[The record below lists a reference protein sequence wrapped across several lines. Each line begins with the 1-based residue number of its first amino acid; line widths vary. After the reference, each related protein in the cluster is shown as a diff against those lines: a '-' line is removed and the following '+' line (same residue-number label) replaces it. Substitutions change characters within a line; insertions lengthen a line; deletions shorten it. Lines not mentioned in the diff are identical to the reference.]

1 MLMTSLDVCIISS
14 LFRSRLCIS
23 SLILLNSLLS
33 SMRIKV
39 EVLFIKFSEKF
50 KYQYKPWKLMATPF
64 RQVIDFFE
72 EIGLYDVVMPFL
84 LVFTIVFAILE
95 KTKVLGTEE
104 IEGKK
109 YTKKN
114 LNAIASFVIA
124 FLVIAAKELVQ
135 IINETVAKAVI
146 VLFFSILFLLLVGSF
161 HKEGEPIYLQGGWKI
176 AFEIIVFLAI
186 TGIFLDSIK
195 TSDGRT
201 WLQRLGDFTG
211 SGNDQLA
218 GSLILMAI
226 IVLFIVYAVKEPSK
240 SSSGSSGGH

>member
-1 MLMTSLDVCIISS
+1 
-14 LFRSRLCIS
+14 
-23 SLILLNSLLS
+23 
-33 SMRIKV
+33 
-39 EVLFIKFSEKF
+39 
-50 KYQYKPWKLMATPF
+50 MATLPPVIPAPVPIVSPF
-64 RQVIDFFE
+64 RGVIDFFTQ
-72 EIGLYDVVMPFL
+72 IGLFDVVLPFL
-84 LVFTIVFAILE
+84 LVFTVVFAIFE
-95 KTKVLGTEE
+95 KTKVLGTEHHDGHE
-104 IEGKK
+104 

-124 FLVIAAKELVQ
+124 FLVIAAKELVA

-146 VLFFSILFLLLVGSF
+146 VLFFSVLFLLLVGSF

-195 TSDGRT
+195 TADGKT
-201 WLQRLGDFTG
+201 WLQRLGSFTG

-240 SSSGSSGGH
+240 PSSNSSGGH

>member
-1 MLMTSLDVCIISS
+1 MATLPPVTPTSVPA
-14 LFRSRLCIS
+14 
-23 SLILLNSLLS
+23 
-33 SMRIKV
+33 V
-39 EVLFIKFSEKF
+39 
-50 KYQYKPWKLMATPF
+50 TPF
-64 RQVIDFFE
+64 RGVIDFFTQ
-72 EIGLYDVVMPFL
+72 IGLFDVVLPFL
-84 LVFTIVFAILE
+84 LVFTVVFAIME
-95 KTKVLGTEE
+95 KTKVLGTEHHDGHE
-104 IEGKK
+104 

-124 FLVIAAKELVQ
+124 FLVIAAKELVS

-146 VLFFSILFLLLVGSF
+146 VLFFSVLFLLLVGSF
-161 HKEGEPIYLQGGWKI
+161 HKEGEPMYLQGGWKI

-186 TGIFLDSIK
+186 SGIFLDSIK
-195 TSDGRT
+195 TADGKT

>member
-114 LNAIASFVIA
+114 LNSMVAFVMA
-124 FLVIAAKELVQ
+124 FLVVASAQLVEIITTVSANAA
-135 IINETVAKAVI
+135 
-146 VLFFSILFLLLVGSF
+146 VLLFLSALFLLLVGSF
-161 HKEGEPIYLQGGWKI
+161 FKEGEPVYLEGGWKMTFMI
-176 AFEIIVFLAI
+176 LMFIGIVV
-186 TGIFLDSIK
+186 IFLGAVK
-195 TSDGRT
+195 TKDGTT
-201 WLQRLGDFTG
+201 WLD
-211 SGNDQLA
+211 
-218 GSLILMAI
+218 SLSS
-226 IVLFIVYAVKEPSK
+226 FS
-240 SSSGSSGGH
+240 SSSGSNEVMGAIILLVIVVLFIAFAVRESPKK